1 MKTIPLFFLLFLALT
16 FANQTYAHAVVTKST
31 LNVNTVSPE
40 QESQVELT
48 FNSKIELS
56 LSQIILVSA
65 GDKKLSLK
73 TKPGAKS
80 GHIVIS
86 LPALSPGEYALQLKI
101 FAADGHLS
109 EDLIRF
115 IVTEE
120 NR

>member
-1 MKTIPLFFLLFLALT
+1 MKSIPLFSLLFLALT
-16 FANQTYAHAVVTKST
+16 FANQTHAHVVVTKSS
-31 LNVNTVSPE
+31 LNISPVFPGE
-40 QESQVELT
+40 ESQVELT
-48 FNSKIELS
+48 FNSRVELS
-56 LSQIILVSA
+56 LSQVILVSA
-65 GDKKLSLK
+65 GDKKLPLK
-73 TKPGAKS
+73 IKPGAKP

-86 LPALSPGEYALQLKI
+86 LPALSSGEYALQLKI